1 MSSDASQ
8 RDVVRAVVAF
18 SLCSASLLLINKM
31 TLKHLPMP
39 SFVSSLQ
46 FMCASVFVYGL
57 KASGN
62 AEVDDFEWRLL
73 KPYSLYVLM
82 FVATIYCNMK
92 ALQHANVETLIVFRS
107 CVPIVVSGL
116 DWAFLGRELPSRRS
130 QLALAMLTL
139 GAAGYVATD
148 RQFSLHARAYAWVTA
163 YFFIISVE
171 MAYGKLIVG
180 SHLKL
185 KSMWSPT
192 LYTNTLSVCPMLLA
206 GLLTDETR
214 LLRRTEWEAHGVA
227 LLLLSCVVGV
237 AISYTGWRCRQLV
250 SATCYTIVGVG
261 NKMATV
267 LVNVL
272 IWDEHASALGIG
284 CLVLCLLGAS
294 AYRQAPLRDTKGGG
308 DGGGRVSDAGL
319 DGAAAA
325 AKEQPCPAAAAAALR
340 RGARGPASV
349 LLLLGLIGFGL
360 VATPATGRTEQVD
373 VAPARQVPY
382 SGYQVRAIPGGGGGG
397 AAAAADEEEEEEE
410 EEGTAVR
417 RKPRSA
423 EERRTRRFGSLAK
436 KWKKKR
442 RDEEDEEDESDGR
455 ARQRLA
461 QFSRLKYGD

>member
-1 MSSDASQ
+1 
-8 RDVVRAVVAF
+8 
-18 SLCSASLLLINKM
+18 
-31 TLKHLPMP
+31 
-39 SFVSSLQ
+39 
-46 FMCASVFVYGL
+46 
-57 KASGN
+57 
-62 AEVDDFEWRLL
+62 
-73 KPYSLYVLM
+73 
-82 FVATIYCNMK
+82 
-92 ALQHANVETLIVFRS
+92 
-107 CVPIVVSGL
+107 
-116 DWAFLGRELPSRRS
+116 
-130 QLALAMLTL
+130 
-139 GAAGYVATD
+139 
-148 RQFSLHARAYAWVTA
+148 
-163 YFFIISVE
+163 

-294 AYRQAPLRDTKGGG
+294 AYRQAPLRDAKGGA

-325 AKEQPCPAAAAAALR
+325 AKEAAVPR
-340 RGARGPASV
+340 RRRRRAPPRARGPASV

-397 AAAAADEEEEEEE
+397 GAAAAAAAEEEEEEE
-410 EEGTAVR
+410 EEGTAAR
-417 RKPRSA
+417 RKPRTA

-436 KWKKKR
+436 KWKQKR
-442 RDEEDEEDESDGR
+442 RDDEEDEEDESDGR

>member
-46 FMCASVFVYGL
+46 FVVSAVFVYGL
-57 KASGN
+57 KATRS

-148 RQFSLHARAYAWVTA
+148 RQFSLRARAYAWVTA

-192 LYTNTLSVCPMLLA
+192 LYTNTLSVGPMLLA

-294 AYRQAPLRDTKGGG
+294 AYRQAPLRDAKGGA
-308 DGGGRVSDAGL
+308 DGGG
-319 DGAAAA
+319 
-325 AKEQPCPAAAAAALR
+325 
-340 RGARGPASV
+340 AR
-349 LLLLGLIGFGL
+349 LLLCRRRRAVEAC
-360 VATPATGRTEQVD
+360 VAHSSAAVGATLRIAQ
-373 VAPARQVPY
+373 R
-382 SGYQVRAIPGGGGGG
+382 RL
-397 AAAAADEEEEEEE
+397 
-410 EEGTAVR
+410 AVR
-417 RKPRSA
+417 R
-423 EERRTRRFGSLAK
+423 
-436 KWKKKR
+436 
-442 RDEEDEEDESDGR
+442 R
-455 ARQRLA
+455 A
-461 QFSRLKYGD
+461 